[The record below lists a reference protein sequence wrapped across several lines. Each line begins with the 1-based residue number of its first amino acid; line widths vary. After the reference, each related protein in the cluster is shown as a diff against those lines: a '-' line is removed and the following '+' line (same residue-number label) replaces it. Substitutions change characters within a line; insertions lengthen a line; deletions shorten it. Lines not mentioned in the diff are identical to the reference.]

1 LWGFFIFL
9 LKLNNMEEKI
19 RFPAVAGQFYP
30 GEEKELSQMIDEFLK
45 NVKVPKIEGEIFGV
59 LVPHAG
65 YVFSGSVAAPCYK
78 AIEGKN
84 FETVVLIGDSHYEYF
99 GGVSVWERGTW
110 EMPFGRVKVDEEL
123 AKEIL
128 SFSKRFFVKDSAH
141 LFEHSLEV
149 QIPFL
154 QKVLKNFKI
163 LPLIFGS
170 ENEDWK
176 DLAKAILKLMEKKKI
191 LVVASSD
198 LSHYPPYKVAQ
209 EVDKIT
215 IEGILSSD
223 PEKFKEKIENLKK
236 LFKDIDTFACAQDT
250 IKTILEIAKN
260 LKAKAKLLKY
270 QNSGDISFSDK
281 ENVVGYCSV
290 CFLKERK

>member
-1 LWGFFIFL
+1 MIDEKE
-9 LKLNNMEEKI
+9 KL

-30 GEEKELSQMIDEFLK
+30 GEREELSRMIDKFLK
-45 NVKVPKIEGEIFGV
+45 DAKISKIEGEIFGI

-65 YVFSGSVAAPCYK
+65 YVFSGPVAAYSYK
-78 AIEGKN
+78 AIERKN
-84 FETVVLIGDSHYEYF
+84 FETVILIGDSHYEYF
-99 GGVSVWERGTW
+99 DGVSVWDRGEW
-110 EMPFGRVKVDEEL
+110 ETPLGRVKVDEEL

-170 ENEDWK
+170 EDKDWK
-176 DLAKAILKLMEKKKI
+176 NLAKAILKLMGRKKI
-191 LVVASSD
+191 LIVASSD
-198 LSHYPPYKVAQ
+198 LSHYPPYEVALDA
-209 EVDKIT
+209 DKRT

-236 LFKDIDTFACAQDT
+236 LFPNVDTFACAQDT
-250 IKTILEIAKN
+250 IKTILEISKN
-260 LKAKAKLLKY
+260 LKGKAKLLKY
-270 QNSGDISFSDK
+270 QNSGDTIYSERSQ
-281 ENVVGYCSV
+281 VVGYSAIS
-290 CFLKERK
+290 FFR

>member
-1 LWGFFIFL
+1 MTDRKE
-9 LKLNNMEEKI
+9 KL

-30 GEEKELSQMIDEFLK
+30 GEREELSQMIDEFLE
-45 NVKVPKIEGEIFGV
+45 NAQIPKIEGEIFGI

-65 YVFSGSVAAPCYK
+65 YIFSGPVAAHCYK

-84 FETVVLIGDSHYEYF
+84 FDTVVLIGDSHYEYF
-99 GGVSVWERGTW
+99 DGVSIWDRGEWET
-110 EMPFGRVKVDEEL
+110 PLGRVKVDEEL

-128 SFSKRFFVKDSAH
+128 NFSKRFLVKDSAH

-170 ENEDWK
+170 EDKDWEE
-176 DLAKAILKLMEKKKI
+176 LARAILKSIEKKKI

-198 LSHYPPYKVAQ
+198 LSHYPPYEVAQ
-209 EVDKIT
+209 EADKIT

-223 PEKFKEKIENLKK
+223 PEKFKEKIETLKK
-236 LFKDIDTFACAQDT
+236 LFPDVDTFACAQDT
-250 IKTILEIAKN
+250 IKTILEISKN
-260 LKAKAKLLKY
+260 LKGKAKLLRY
-270 QNSGDISFSDK
+270 QNSGDTIYGEKSQ
-281 ENVVGYCSV
+281 VVGYCAIA
-290 CFLKERK
+290 FIK

>member
-1 LWGFFIFL
+1 
-9 LKLNNMEEKI
+9 MQEKI

-30 GEEKELSQMIDEFLK
+30 GEEGELNQIIDEFLK
-45 NVKVPKIEGEIFGV
+45 NAKVPKIEGEIFGI

-65 YVFSGSVAAPCYK
+65 YVFSGPVAAHCYK
-78 AIEGKN
+78 IIEGKN

-99 GGVSVWERGTW
+99 DGVSVWERGEW
-110 EMPFGRVKVDEEL
+110 ETPLGRVKIDEEL

-128 SFSKRFFVKDSAH
+128 NFSKRFFVKDSAH

-154 QKVLKNFKI
+154 QRVLKNFKI

-170 ENEDWK
+170 EDEDWK
-176 DLAKAILKLMEKKKI
+176 ELAKAILKIMKKKKI
-191 LVVASSD
+191 LIVASTD
-198 LSHYPPYKVAQ
+198 LSHYPPYEVAL
-209 EVDKIT
+209 EADKRT

-236 LFKDIDTFACAQDT
+236 LFPNVDTFACAQDT
-250 IKTILEIAKN
+250 IKTILEISKN
-260 LKAKAKLLKY
+260 LKGKPKLLKY
-270 QNSGDISFSDK
+270 QNSGDTIYGERSQ
-281 ENVVGYCSV
+281 VVGYGAI
-290 CFLKERK
+290 CFYK

>member
-1 LWGFFIFL
+1 LWGFSIFL

-30 GEEKELSQMIDEFLK
+30 GEEKELSQMVDEFLK
-45 NVKVPKIEGEIFGV
+45 NVKVPKIEEEIFGV

-65 YVFSGSVAAPCYK
+65 YVFSGFVAAHGYK
-78 AIEGKN
+78 VISGKD
-84 FETVVLIGDSHYEYF
+84 FDTVVLIGDSHYEYF
-99 GGVSVWERGTW
+99 DGVSVWDRGEW
-110 EMPFGRVKVDEEL
+110 ETPFGRVKVDEEL

-128 SFSKRFFVKDSAH
+128 SFSKRFFVKDSVH

-154 QKVLKNFKI
+154 QKVLKNFRI

-170 ENEDWK
+170 EDEDWK
-176 DLAKAILKLMEKKKI
+176 DLGKAILKLMEKKKI

-198 LSHYPPYKVAQ
+198 LSHYPPYEMAQ
-209 EVDKIT
+209 KVDKIT

-223 PEKFKEKIENLKK
+223 PEKFKEKIRNLEK
-236 LFKDIDTFACAQDT
+236 LFQDIETFACAQDT
-250 IKTILEIAKN
+250 IKTILEISKN
-260 LKAKAKLLKY
+260 LKGKAKLLKY
-270 QNSGDISFSDK
+270 QNSGDTIYGEKSQ
-281 ENVVGYCSV
+281 VVGYSAIA
-290 CFLKERK
+290 FFK

>member
-1 LWGFFIFL
+1 MINQKE
-9 LKLNNMEEKI
+9 KL

-30 GEEKELSQMIDEFLK
+30 GEREELSQMIDEFLE
-45 NVKVPKIEGEIFGV
+45 NAKVPKIEGEIFGI

-65 YVFSGSVAAPCYK
+65 YVFSGPVAAYSYK
-78 AIEGKN
+78 AIERKN

-99 GGVSVWERGTW
+99 DGVSVWDRGEW
-110 EMPFGRVKVDEEL
+110 ETPLGRVKVDEEL

-128 SFSKRFFVKDSAH
+128 NFSKRFLVKDSAH

-154 QKVLKNFKI
+154 QKVLKDFKI

-170 ENEDWK
+170 EDKDWK
-176 DLAKAILKLMEKKKI
+176 ELAKAILKSMEKKKI

-198 LSHYPPYKVAQ
+198 LSHYPPYEVAQ
-209 EVDKIT
+209 EADKRT

-236 LFKDIDTFACAQDT
+236 LFPDVDTFACAQDT
-250 IKTILEIAKN
+250 IKTILEISKN
-260 LKAKAKLLKY
+260 LKGKAKLLRY
-270 QNSGDISFSDK
+270 QNSGDTIYGEKSQ
-281 ENVVGYCSV
+281 VVGYCAIA
-290 CFLKERK
+290 FIK

>member
-1 LWGFFIFL
+1 
-9 LKLNNMEEKI
+9 MQEKI

-30 GEEKELSQMIDEFLK
+30 GEEGELNQIIDEFLK
-45 NVKVPKIEGEIFGV
+45 NAKVPEIKDEIFGI

-65 YVFSGSVAAPCYK
+65 YVFSGPVAAHCYK
-78 AIEGKN
+78 TIQGKK

-99 GGVSVWERGTW
+99 DGVSVWEKGEW
-110 EMPFGRVKVDEEL
+110 ETPLGKVKVDEEL

-128 SFSKRFFVKDSAH
+128 NFSKRFFVKDSAH

-154 QKVLKNFKI
+154 QRVLKNFKI

-170 ENEDWK
+170 EDKDWK
-176 DLAKAILKLMEKKKI
+176 DLAKAILKLMEKRKI

-198 LSHYPPYKVAQ
+198 LSHYPPYEVAQ
-209 EVDKIT
+209 EADKRT

-223 PEKFKEKIENLKK
+223 PEKFKEKIETLKK
-236 LFKDIDTFACAQDT
+236 LFPDVDTFACAQDT
-250 IKTILEIAKN
+250 IKTILEVSKN
-260 LKAKAKLLKY
+260 LKGKAKLLKY
-270 QNSGDISFSDK
+270 QNSGDTIYGEK
-281 ENVVGYCSV
+281 TQVVGYSAV
-290 CFLKERK
+290 AFFK

>member
-1 LWGFFIFL
+1 
-9 LKLNNMEEKI
+9 MQEKI

-30 GEEKELSQMIDEFLK
+30 GEEEELSQMIDEFLK
-45 NVKVPKIEGEIFGV
+45 NAKVPEIEGEIFGI

-65 YVFSGSVAAPCYK
+65 YVFSGPVAAHCYK
-78 AIEGKN
+78 TIQGKK

-99 GGVSVWERGTW
+99 DGVSVWEKGKW
-110 EMPFGRVKVDEEL
+110 ETPFGRVKVDEEL

-128 SFSKRFFVKDSAH
+128 NFSKRFFVKDSAH

-154 QKVLKNFKI
+154 QRVLKNFKI

-170 ENEDWK
+170 EDKDWK
-176 DLAKAILKLMEKKKI
+176 DLAKAILKLMEKRKI

-198 LSHYPPYKVAQ
+198 LSHYPPYEVAQ
-209 EVDKIT
+209 EADKRT

-223 PEKFKEKIENLKK
+223 PEKFKEKIETLKK
-236 LFKDIDTFACAQDT
+236 LFPDVDTFACAQDT
-250 IKTILEIAKN
+250 IKTILEVSKN
-260 LKAKAKLLKY
+260 LKGKAKLLKY
-270 QNSGDISFSDK
+270 QNSGDTIYGEK
-281 ENVVGYCSV
+281 TQVVGYSAIV
-290 CFLKERK
+290 FFK

>member
-1 LWGFFIFL
+1 
-9 LKLNNMEEKI
+9 MQEKI
-19 RFPAVAGQFYP
+19 RFPAVAEQFYP
-30 GEEKELSQMIDEFLK
+30 GERKELSQMIDEFLE
-45 NVKVPKIEGEIFGV
+45 NAKVPKIEGEIFGI

-65 YVFSGSVAAPCYK
+65 YVFSGPVAAHCYK
-78 AIEGKN
+78 AIQGKN
-84 FETVVLIGDSHYEYF
+84 FETVILIGDSHYEYF
-99 GGVSVWERGTW
+99 DGVSVWDRGEW
-110 EMPFGRVKVDEEL
+110 ETPLGRVKVDEEL

-128 SFSKRFFVKDSAH
+128 NFSKRFFVKDSAH

-170 ENEDWK
+170 EDKDWK

-198 LSHYPPYKVAQ
+198 LSHYPPYEVAQ
-209 EVDKIT
+209 EADKRT

-223 PEKFKEKIENLKK
+223 PEKFKEKIESLKK
-236 LFKDIDTFACAQDT
+236 LFPDVDTFACAQDT
-250 IKTILEIAKN
+250 IKTILEISKN
-260 LKAKAKLLKY
+260 LKGKAKLLKH
-270 QNSGDISFSDK
+270 QNSGDTIYGEKSQ
-281 ENVVGYCSV
+281 VVGYCAIA
-290 CFLKERK
+290 FIK

>member
-1 LWGFFIFL
+1 M
-9 LKLNNMEEKI
+9 KLEKEKI

-30 GEEKELSQMIDEFLK
+30 EERKELGQMIDGFLQ
-45 NVKVPKIEGEIFGV
+45 NARIPKINGEIFGI

-65 YVFSGSVAAPCYK
+65 YIFSGFVAAHCYK

-84 FETVVLIGDSHYEYF
+84 FDSVVLIGDSHYEYF
-99 GGVSVWERGTW
+99 DGVSVWERGEW
-110 EMPFGRVKVDEEL
+110 ETPLGKVKVDEEL
-123 AKEIL
+123 AKKIL

-149 QIPFL
+149 QIPLL

-170 ENEDWK
+170 EDEDWK
-176 DLAKAILKLMEKKKI
+176 DLGKAILKLMEKKKI

-198 LSHYPPYKVAQ
+198 LSHYPPYEMGQK
-209 EVDKIT
+209 VDKIT

-223 PEKFKEKIENLKK
+223 PERFKEKIKNLEK
-236 LFKDIDTFACAQDT
+236 LFQDIETFACAQDT
-250 IKTILEIAKN
+250 IKTILEISKN
-260 LKAKAKLLKY
+260 LKGKAKLLKY
-270 QNSGDISFSDK
+270 QNSGDTTYGERSK
-281 ENVVGYCSV
+281 VVGYGAI
-290 CFLKERK
+290 CFFK

>member
-1 LWGFFIFL
+1 MIDQKE
-9 LKLNNMEEKI
+9 KL

-30 GEEKELSQMIDEFLK
+30 GEREELSQMIDEFLK
-45 NVKVPKIEGEIFGV
+45 NAKVPKIEGEIFGI

-65 YVFSGSVAAPCYK
+65 YVFSGPVAAYSYK
-78 AIEGKN
+78 AISGKN

-99 GGVSVWERGTW
+99 DGVSVWDRGEW
-110 EMPFGRVKVDEEL
+110 ETPLGRVKIDEEL

-128 SFSKRFFVKDSAH
+128 NFSKRFLVKDSAH

-170 ENEDWK
+170 EDKDWE
-176 DLAKAILKLMEKKKI
+176 DLAKAILKLMERKKI
-191 LVVASSD
+191 LVVASTD
-198 LSHYPPYKVAQ
+198 LSHYPPYEIAVEA
-209 EVDKIT
+209 DKRT

-223 PEKFKEKIENLKK
+223 PEKFKEKIETLKK
-236 LFKDIDTFACAQDT
+236 LFPDVDTFACAQDT
-250 IKTILEIAKN
+250 IKTILEISKN
-260 LKAKAKLLKY
+260 LKGKARLLNY
-270 QNSGDISFSDK
+270 QNSGDTIYGEKSQ
-281 ENVVGYCSV
+281 VVGYSAIA
-290 CFLKERK
+290 FIK

>member
-1 LWGFFIFL
+1 MIDQKE
-9 LKLNNMEEKI
+9 KL

-30 GEEKELSQMIDEFLK
+30 GEREELSQMIDEFLENAK
-45 NVKVPKIEGEIFGV
+45 IPKIEGEIFGI

-65 YVFSGSVAAPCYK
+65 YIFSGPVAAYSYK
-78 AIEGKN
+78 AIERKN

-99 GGVSVWERGTW
+99 DGVSVWDRGEW
-110 EMPFGRVKVDEEL
+110 ETPLGRVKVDEEL

-128 SFSKRFFVKDSAH
+128 NFSKRFLVKDSAH

-170 ENEDWK
+170 EDKDWK
-176 DLAKAILKLMEKKKI
+176 ELAKAILKSMEKKKI

-198 LSHYPPYKVAQ
+198 LSHYPPYEVAQ
-209 EVDKIT
+209 EVDKRT

-223 PEKFKEKIENLKK
+223 PEKFKEKIETLKK
-236 LFKDIDTFACAQDT
+236 LFPDVDTFACAQDA
-250 IKTILEIAKN
+250 IKTILEISKN
-260 LKAKAKLLKY
+260 LKGNAKLLKY
-270 QNSGDISFSDK
+270 QNSGDTIYGEKSQ
-281 ENVVGYCSV
+281 VVGYCAIA
-290 CFLKERK
+290 FIK